1 MSQVRQLQ
9 LAIDTTSTA
18 DAVKIAQELYPYYDI
33 VELGTPLIIE
43 QGLRALE
50 AVKKKYP
57 DKKYLAD
64 TKIADAGYIE
74 ASSAFKRGADIVTV
88 LGVSDDA
95 TIKNVIEAARQ
106 HKGRVMADM
115 LHVQDK
121 PERAAELEQLGVD
134 IICLHTAY
142 DIQGHGVDP
151 LQELSA
157 VRAAVRCSLAI
168 AGGLKL
174 DNIKDAL
181 DKGADI
187 LVVGGGITKADNP
200 RQTAKRI
207 KEIIAQVQN
216 VE

>member
-18 DAVKIAQELYPYYDI
+18 DALKIAQELYPYYDI
-33 VELGTPLIIE
+33 VEVGTPLIIE
-43 QGLRALE
+43 EGLRALE

-88 LGVSDDA
+88 LAVSDNA
-95 TIKNVIEAARQ
+95 TIKDVIKAAGQ
-106 HKGRVMADM
+106 YNGRVMADM

-142 DIQGHGVDP
+142 DIQGQGGDP
-151 LQELSA
+151 LEELSA

-168 AGGLKL
+168 AGGLKI

-200 RQTAKRI
+200 IQTAKTI